1 MRQRGLGFCAH
12 ERFELIS
19 GRSNRRFGGPVEREG
34 MARLTVNGRACD
46 VDVDSDTP
54 LLWVL
59 RDTLGLMGTK
69 YGCGI
74 AECGA
79 CTVHIDGRPVRSC
92 ALPVGTIDGK
102 SIVTIE
108 GLEGAN
114 GALHPVQKA
123 WLEHDVPQC
132 GYCQSGMIMA
142 VAALLEVNPKPT
154 DTEIDAAITN
164 I

>member
-69 YGCGI
+69 YGWDCRVWRLH
-74 AECGA
+74 GA
-79 CTVHIDGRPVRSC
+79 GRRRAH
-92 ALPVGTIDGK
+92 ALV
-102 SIVTIE
+102 
-108 GLEGAN
+108 L
-114 GALHPVQKA
+114 
-123 WLEHDVPQC
+123 
-132 GYCQSGMIMA
+132 
-142 VAALLEVNPKPT
+142 AAGERRRG
-154 DTEIDAAITN
+154 
-164 I
+164 